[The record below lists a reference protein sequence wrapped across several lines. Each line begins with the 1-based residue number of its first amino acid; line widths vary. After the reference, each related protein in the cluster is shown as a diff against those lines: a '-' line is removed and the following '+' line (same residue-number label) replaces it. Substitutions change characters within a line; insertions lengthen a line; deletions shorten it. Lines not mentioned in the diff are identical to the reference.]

1 MADVVVVVRAPK
13 DAKDAKDNEKPD
25 DYDRKSR
32 PLRALKR
39 VFFLLPRLLKRAVV
53 ALWARLVGSRD
64 TPSRDARE

>member
-1 MADVVVVVRAPK
+1 MADVVVVVRAP
-13 DAKDAKDNEKPD
+13 KDAKDNEKPD

-39 VFFLLPRLLKRAVV
+39 VLFLLPRLLKRTVV